1 MGSAKLYSNLAK
13 KQNALKAPL
22 YLINEN
28 LLDWNTIAQVGWYS
42 GAGASNAPNNSGG
55 WINAIALASNM
66 SQEYFTLIAIDSAT
80 SKLYLRFRNNTG
92 WLDWFTIN

>member
-1 MGSAKLYSNLAK
+1 MIYSDLIK

-28 LLDWNTIAQVGWYS
+28 LSDWNTIAQVGWYS

-66 SQEYFTLIAIDSAT
+66 SREYFTLIAIDSAT
-80 SKLYLRFRNNTG
+80 RKLYLRFRDNTG
-92 WLDWFTIN
+92 WLDWFAIN